1 MRKQTLTIGNE
12 YGAEYQGQYIFS
24 EITWA
29 KRSRIIQKHTKY
41 HPLSGQVQTSD
52 FIAIQA
58 ETIWAAL
65 KEQPQNQPLTLE
77 KLLGEENG
85 VPIAL
90 GELFS
95 QVVNGLCALTREET
109 AFLSEPSAAKN
120 PPRHHR
126 LSALQR
132 IRLDPHRTRKTASP
146 SHPPIH
152 RYPQR
157 NRPPS
162 RRRKKQN

>member
-1 MRKQTLTIGNE
+1 MRKQTMILGQE
-12 YGAEYQGQYIFS
+12 FGAEYAGKYVFG

-41 HPLSGQVQTSD
+41 HSLTGQVQNSD

-65 KEQPQNQPLTLE
+65 REQPEGNPLSLE

-95 QVVNGLCALTREET
+95 QVVNGLCALSREET
-109 AFLSEPSAAKN
+109 NFLSEQSDGKNPTQQSPNSASAKN
-120 PPRHHR
+120 SGGHPVNSAGSQPKKFTNSP
-126 LSALQR
+126 LS
-132 IRLDPHRTRKTASP
+132 
-146 SHPPIH
+146 
-152 RYPQR
+152 
-157 NRPPS
+157 
-162 RRRKKQN
+162 

>member
-1 MRKQTLTIGNE
+1 MRKQTITLGTE
-12 YGAEYQGQYIFS
+12 HGAEYAGTYIFG

-41 HPLSGQVQTSD
+41 HPLSGQVQSSD

-65 KEQPQNQPLTLE
+65 KEQPQSGPITLE
-77 KLLGEENG
+77 KLLSEECG

-95 QVVNGLCALTREET
+95 QVVNGLCALSREET
-109 AFLSEPSAAKN
+109 AFLSDASAAKN
-120 PPRHHR
+120 P
-126 LSALQR
+126 
-132 IRLDPHRTRKTASP
+132 TSP
-146 SHPPIH
+146 SPTSDCAKNSAGPQASSQSSPPALSTSTPLSST
-152 RYPQR
+152 R
-157 NRPPS
+157 
-162 RRRKKQN
+162 